1 MLIKEKCFEGDQ
13 VECVD
18 ENIGFF
24 KQEGSHVLLTLIKL
38 LVYCFKHSNLV
49 LDTWITED
57 LQICVSVPLEERDQ
71 ISVLVY
77 EKFDSAAGSLDAAFD
92 VTLKSSEL
100 WLLSQPA
107 HYR

>member
-1 MLIKEKCFEGDQ
+1 MILEKRSHQDLFCFR
-13 VECVD
+13 VE
-18 ENIGFF
+18 
-24 KQEGSHVLLTLIKL
+24 QSRTLIKL
-38 LVYCFKHSNLV
+38 LVHCFKHSNLV

-71 ISVLVY
+71 ISMMVY
-77 EKFDSAAGSLDAAFD
+77 ENFDSAAGSLDAAFD

-100 WLLSQPA
+100 WLLPQPA